1 MFIIM
6 NKLYSKKKD
15 LSDTCI
21 KETVYHFAE
30 RFTSCIYVYIF
41 IFTDILHPRFKMS
54 EDDSKKFTWGAVAA
68 VQPVS
73 FADLMSEELADHL
86 NQQELRQGV
95 LNKVLSA

>member
-1 MFIIM
+1 
-6 NKLYSKKKD
+6 
-15 LSDTCI
+15 
-21 KETVYHFAE
+21 
-30 RFTSCIYVYIF
+30 
-41 IFTDILHPRFKMS
+41 MS

-95 LNKVLSA
+95 LNKVLSAWLYRKLVIFYVFTLECL